1 MRRRSTHALLL
12 AALMLP
18 CAQAA
23 VAQQASAQSKSADAS
38 AAREAAERRAEV
50 EKKAVALLREAVA
63 DSQGLKLAE
72 NRVRPQTAAA
82 ALLWA
87 RDEQTARALF
97 KSAADAIAAYG
108 ASLDPEDPQFYND
121 AQSASQ
127 MRGELIQS
135 VAQFDPK
142 LALEYLRSTRLPFAE
157 ALRAS
162 GYQTDAQEQQLELS
176 LASRVASQDPASAL
190 RMAERGLSKS
200 MTSALLPVLQELRR
214 RDPAA
219 ASKLAA
225 EIVKRL
231 RAADLANNYEAS
243 SLAFQLLSLAPADAP
258 AAQQS
263 SQPAVMVV
271 DGPGEISSVRPAA
284 VDAQPLMSG
293 QTRAELVEKI
303 IAAALSDATN
313 QSSAYNL
320 CAALRALVPEFE
332 RTNPSRAEALRRR
345 ADALERGFNPQADTW
360 RPYKETMESG
370 TIDAML
376 EVAPKAPPEIREQL
390 YNQAAWKAY
399 NEGDLGR
406 AREIAEHISNPQQR
420 SQMRKN
426 FETQAI
432 WRDATQGNFAAA
444 RSAAARLTTAEER
457 MSALM
462 QIASV
467 AQAKGDAR
475 EARQALDD
483 ARAFAPS
490 QASGQQQ
497 FRAQMQLAAAYAPF
511 EPGQSFE
518 MVESGIARL
527 NELLDNAA
535 AIEGFGQESFKDG
548 ELRPQYGYVWSEMV
562 SLCTNALASL
572 APSDFERASAAA
584 KSFRRADVRAAA
596 EMQLAQSVLNSL
608 SRSEFQTNRSGVMF
622 APLLNLRRRGGE

>member
-1 MRRRSTHALLL
+1 MRRRNTRALL
-12 AALMLP
+12 AALLLS

-23 VAQQASAQSKSADAS
+23 AAQETHAQSKSADAS

-63 DSQGLKLAE
+63 EAQGLKLEE
-72 NRVRPQTAAA
+72 NRLRPQTAAA

-97 KSAADAIAAYG
+97 KSAADAVAAYG

-127 MRGELIQS
+127 MRGELIQNVS
-135 VAQFDPK
+135 QFDPK
-142 LALEYLRSTRLPFAE
+142 LALEYLRSTRLPFAD

-162 GYQTDAQEQQLELS
+162 GYQTDAQEQQLELN
-176 LASRVASQDPASAL
+176 LAARVASQDPANAL

-200 MTSALLPVLQELRR
+200 MTTALLPVLQELRTK
-214 RDPAA
+214 DPAA

-231 RAADLANNYEAS
+231 RASDLANNYEAS
-243 SLAFQLLSLAPADAP
+243 SLAFQLLSLVPADAP
-258 AAQQS
+258 SAQQS
-263 SQPAVMVV
+263 SRPVVMVV
-271 DGPGEISSVRPAA
+271 DGPGETASVRPASG
-284 VDAQPLMSG
+284 DATPLMTS

-303 IAAALSDATN
+303 IAAASSDATN
-313 QSSAYNL
+313 QSGAYNL
-320 CAALRALVPEFE
+320 CSALRALVPEFE
-332 RTNPSRAEALRRR
+332 RTNPARAEALRRR
-345 ADALERGFNPQADTW
+345 ADALERGYNPQADAW

-370 TIDAML
+370 TADAML
-376 EVAPKAPPEIREQL
+376 EAATKAPPEVREQL

-399 NEGDLGR
+399 HEGDVGR

-426 FETQAI
+426 FDTQSL
-432 WRDATQGNFAAA
+432 WRDATQGNYAAA
-444 RSAAARLTTAEER
+444 RAAAARLTTVEER
-457 MSALM
+457 VSALM
-462 QIASV
+462 QIASA

-475 EARQALDD
+475 EARQSLDD
-483 ARAFAPS
+483 ARALVSS

-497 FRAQMQLAAAYAPF
+497 FRAQLQLAAAYASF

-562 SLCTNALASL
+562 SLCTNALAAL
-572 APSDFERASAAA
+572 APSDFDRASAAA

-608 SRSEFQTNRSGVMF
+608 SRSELQTNRKGVMF
-622 APLLNLRRRGGE
+622 VPLVNLRRRAVE

>member
-1 MRRRSTHALLL
+1 MRRRITRALL
-12 AALMLP
+12 AALLLS

-23 VAQQASAQSKSADAS
+23 GAQEMRAQSKSADPA
-38 AAREAAERRAEV
+38 AAREATERRAEV

-63 DSQGLKLAE
+63 DSQGLELVE
-72 NRVRPQTAAA
+72 NRVRPQMAAA
-82 ALLWA
+82 ALLWT

-97 KSAADAIAAYG
+97 KSAADSIAAYG

-121 AQSASQ
+121 AQSTSQ
-127 MRGELIQS
+127 MRGEIIQS

-142 LALEYLRSTRLPFAE
+142 LALEYLRSTRLPFAD

-162 GYQTDAQEQQLELS
+162 GYQTDAQEQQLELN
-176 LASRVASQDPASAL
+176 LAARVASQDPAGAL
-190 RMAERGLSKS
+190 RMAERGLSKG
-200 MTSALLPVLQELRR
+200 MTTALLAVLQELRR
-214 RDPAA
+214 KDPAA
-219 ASKLAA
+219 ASKLTA
-225 EIVKRL
+225 EIVNRL
-231 RAADLANNYEAS
+231 RAADLANNYEVS
-243 SLAFQLLSLAPADAP
+243 SLAFQLLSLVPADATAP
-258 AAQQS
+258 QQS
-263 SQPAVMVV
+263 SQPVVMVA
-271 DGPGEISSVRPAA
+271 DGPSAVTAFRPAA
-284 VDAQPLMSG
+284 VDAPPLMTS

-303 IAAALSDATN
+303 IAAASSDAAN

-320 CAALRALVPEFE
+320 CSALRAIVPEFE
-332 RTNPSRAEALRRR
+332 KTNPSRAEALRRR
-345 ADALERGFNPQADTW
+345 ADALERGFNPQADAW

-399 NEGDLGR
+399 NEGDAER

-426 FETQAI
+426 FEAQAV
-432 WRDATQGNFAAA
+432 WREASQGNFAAA
-444 RSAAARLTTAEER
+444 RAAAARLTTFEEKV
-457 MSALM
+457 SALM
-462 QIASV
+462 QIASN

-483 ARAFAPS
+483 ARALASS
-490 QASGQQQ
+490 QASGQHQ
-497 FRAQMQLAAAYAPF
+497 FRAQLQLAAAYAPF
-511 EPGQSFE
+511 EPGESFE

-562 SLCTNALASL
+562 SLCANALASL

-584 KSFRRADVRAAA
+584 KSFRRADVRAMA
-596 EMQLAQSVLNSL
+596 EMQLAQSVLNSV
-608 SRSEFQTNRSGVMF
+608 SRSEFQMKRRGVMSV
-622 APLLNLRRRGGE
+622 PLVNMRRGGGE